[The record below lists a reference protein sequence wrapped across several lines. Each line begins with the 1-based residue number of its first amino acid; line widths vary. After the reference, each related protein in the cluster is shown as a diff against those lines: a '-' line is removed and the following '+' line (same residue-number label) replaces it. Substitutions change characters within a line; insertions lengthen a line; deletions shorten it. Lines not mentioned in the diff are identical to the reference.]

1 MSLCAHH
8 GFQLYSIII
17 FTLNLPLIWGPFRQ
31 APVPL
36 RSARVVPGAL
46 PCSLAHQDA
55 LGFSCAA
62 PALA

>member
-1 MSLCAHH
+1 MSLWAYH

-17 FTLNLPLIWGPFRQ
+17 FTLKLPLIWGSFRQ

-36 RSARVVPGAL
+36 CSARVVPGAL

-55 LGFSCAA
+55 LGFSWAV